1 MMMWKV
7 KKNKTSEIQFKKPS
21 FTWIL
26 MDTGFKLFL
35 DAASI
40 ISMNAGKTTE
50 NHVSAELETRL
61 GTKLVLRLADYR

>member
-1 MMMWKV
+1 
-7 KKNKTSEIQFKKPS
+7 
-21 FTWIL
+21 